1 MKRILLFASLSLSL
15 FSFGQTNVNIDF
27 QPKVEGNYL
36 IQNTNVLSLSGA
48 DMTVDFFNYY
58 ISNVHIIHDGGQDLD
73 LSDTVF
79 IVTMEDHFLELGT
92 QDVTNIESIDF
103 GVGVPQSVNHLD
115 ISQYDE
121 SNPLSW
127 QTPSMHWGWT
137 SGYKFL
143 LVNGYGDSNND
154 GNADELF
161 QLHCL
166 GDANYKNVS
175 MTVVPTV
182 SATESTIVID
192 CNLDEWM
199 FGFHPGTGGIHHGET
214 GVNSSIMN
222 NVDNRPV
229 FTLPGN
235 AGIDTP
241 FESDGTLTHSINNEI
256 VSFNW
261 ENTQRVAQFRLI
273 DLSGK
278 VIEAGPANEYNGSHN
293 AEIQQSGSYFFYLM
307 DSNGS
312 ILKQI
317 QVIR

>member
-1 MKRILLFASLSLSL
+1 MKGVFLLTSLILSLGSIA
-15 FSFGQTNVNIDF
+15 QTNVNLYF
-27 QPKVEGNYL
+27 PPKVEGNDL
-36 IQNTNVLSLSGA
+36 IQNTNVMSLSGTE
-48 DMTVDFFNYY
+48 MSIDFFNYY

-79 IVTMEDHFLELGT
+79 IVTVEDPILELGML
-92 QDVTNIESIDF
+92 DLTNIESIDF
-103 GVGVPQSVNHLD
+103 GVGVPQSVNHAD

-127 QTPSMHWGWT
+127 QSPSMHWGWT

-154 GNADELF
+154 GTADELF
-161 QLHCL
+161 QIHSL
-166 GDANYKNVS
+166 GDGNYKNVS
-175 MTVVPTV
+175 MAVIPTV
-182 SATESTIVID
+182 GPTETTIVIN

-199 FGFHPGTGGIHHGET
+199 FGINPGNVGVHHGTT
-214 GVNSSIMN
+214 GVNASVMN

-235 AGIDTP
+235 ASID
-241 FESDGTLTHSINNEI
+241 ESVEPVGTITHSINNELMT
-256 VSFNW
+256 FNW
-261 ENTQRVAQFRLI
+261 KDVQNVEQFKLI
-273 DLSGK
+273 DISGK
-278 VIEAGPANEYNGSHN
+278 VIDAGQASEFTGTHTS
-293 AEIQQSGSYFFYLM
+293 EIQQSGSYFFYLL

-312 ILKQI
+312 ILNHV